1 MDETSGSQ
9 TDAQQAPGP
18 VGLTEQQ
25 LDELRAMFDV
35 ARSGDVRL
43 AEWVDQGL
51 PVNLTNESGDT
62 LLILACY
69 HRHHDLAAAL
79 VARGADLERVN
90 ERGQT
95 ALGCAVFRQD
105 EALVSMLLE
114 AGADPDTGGQS
125 ARSIAHFFGL
135 KGMSHL
141 LDGPRGAGGEALR

>member
-90 ERGQT
+90 ELARRPWAAPSSDRT
-95 ALGCAVFRQD
+95 RHSSPCCWRPARTPTP
-105 EALVSMLLE
+105 
-114 AGADPDTGGQS
+114 GASRP
-125 ARSIAHFFGL
+125 
-135 KGMSHL
+135 
-141 LDGPRGAGGEALR
+141 GPSRTSSG